1 MARAQAYPTRP
12 VRLIVPSPVADL
24 YGRLYGGWLAQR
36 LGQPF
41 IIENRVGAGGNIATE
56 AVVRAPPDGY
66 TLLWVTSANA
76 WNASLYA
83 NLNFDFI
90 RDIAPVA
97 SSHRG
102 EGVLVVHPSFP
113 AKTVPELIAYAKA
126 NPGKVDM
133 ASGGV
138 GSGQHIWGELFKMLA
153 GVDMLHVPYRGGGP
167 ALAALLAG
175 QTPVMFDPLATSIGH
190 IKAGSLRALAVIG
203 ATRSQVLPDI
213 PTVGEFVPGYEA
225 NGWGGVGAPKDTPA
239 AIIDTLNREINA
251 AIADPAIRSRIADLG
266 SVPMPMT
273 ASDFA
278 KFIGAET
285 EKWAKVVNFAGTKA
299 N

>member
-97 SSHRG
+97 CSHRG

-285 EKWAKVVNFAGTKA
+285 EKWAKVVKFAGIRQE
-299 N
+299 